1 MIRTGIGI
9 DVHRFAE
16 GRKLVLCGVV
26 VPHEFGLLGH
36 SDADVATHALI
47 DAMLGAAAAGDIGKL
62 FPDTDDRWKDADSVG
77 LLRDVVARICRTGWG
92 VVNVD
97 ITIVCEVPKL
107 APHIEEMRIN
117 LADPLRVEVDCVSVK
132 ATTVEGLGAIGR
144 REGISAV
151 AVATI
156 SD

>member
-1 MIRTGIGI
+1 MIRTGIGF
-9 DVHRFAE
+9 DAHRFAE
-16 GRKLVLCGVV
+16 SRRLVLCGAV
-26 VPHEFGLLGH
+26 VPHHVGLLGH

-47 DAMLGAAAAGDIGKL
+47 DAILGAAAIGDIGKL
-62 FPDTDDRWKDADSVG
+62 FPDTDNRWKDADSVE

-92 VVNVD
+92 IVNVD
-97 ITIVCEVPKL
+97 ITIVCEAPKL
-107 APHIEEMRIN
+107 APHIDKMRANISD
-117 LADPLRVEVDCVSVK
+117 ALRIGGECVSVK

-144 REGISAV
+144 REGISAM